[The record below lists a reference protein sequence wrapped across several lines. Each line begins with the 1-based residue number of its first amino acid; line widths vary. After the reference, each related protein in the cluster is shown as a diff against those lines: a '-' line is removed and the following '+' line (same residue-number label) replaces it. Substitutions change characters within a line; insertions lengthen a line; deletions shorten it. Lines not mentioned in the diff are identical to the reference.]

1 MLTDLNIRN
10 FAIIDELDIHFDG
23 GLNILTGETGAGKSI
38 ILDAMAL
45 VLGERADTTMIRTG
59 EETAYV
65 EASFQLSPKMLNFL
79 EPILVGE
86 GLENEPAD
94 MLLLTRELRLSGR
107 NICRING
114 RAVNLSLQKQLGD
127 RLVDIHGQGQH
138 LSLLRRKSHLPL
150 LDAFAGLDDKR
161 HAVAA
166 TVRQLQSIRRKL
178 KAQKENER
186 SLAQRLDLL
195 RYQVNEIDAAN
206 LFVGEEE
213 ELREERKRQANVEQL
228 LLYANEALMAL
239 GGSDDDSISAS
250 DLLGKAE
257 RTVEQL
263 SSLDP
268 SMEAFSENVESI
280 YFQINDLITELI
292 RYRSKLEYD
301 PARLGY
307 LEERLELI
315 NRLRRKYGDDIE
327 SILTARQSAQDEIEK
342 ITHDEELTERLQK
355 QERALLEELGDEGKI
370 LSNKRKQAAS
380 KLATAVEKE
389 LSELNMVE
397 ARFEVNFNEIE
408 SEDGAPVGSKVLQF
422 DESGF
427 DQVEFLV
434 SANPGEDL
442 KPLAKVASG
451 GETSRLMLAMKT
463 VLARVD
469 STPTLIFDEIDQG
482 IGGRIGEI
490 VGQKLWGLTME
501 AEHQVIIVTHL
512 PQLAGYADGHF
523 RVSKQIKGDRTTT
536 TVVRLDGNPRVL
548 ELKDMLGANDQA
560 AAITAES
567 LLRQAE
573 ANKKSRK
580 NS

>member
-1 MLTDLNIRN
+1 MLSDLNIRN
-10 FAIIDELDIHFDG
+10 FAIIDELEIHFDG

-45 VLGERADTTMIRTG
+45 VLGDRADTTMIRTG
-59 EETAYV
+59 QETAYV
-65 EASFQLSPKMLNFL
+65 EASFQLSQRMLD
-79 EPILVGE
+79 ILAPMLVEE

-94 MLLLTRELRLSGR
+94 ILLLTRELRLSGR

-114 RAVNLSLQKQLGD
+114 RAVNLSLQKQFGD

-138 LSLLRRKSHLPL
+138 LSLLKPKSHLAL
-150 LDAFAGLDDKR
+150 LDAFANLDAER
-161 HAVAA
+161 RTIASI
-166 TVRQLQSIRRKL
+166 VRQLRSIRKKL
-178 KAQKENER
+178 SSQKEDER

-228 LLYANEALMAL
+228 LIYTNEALMAL
-239 GGSDDDSISAS
+239 GGTDDDSMSAS
-250 DLLGKAE
+250 DLIGKAE

-263 SSLDP
+263 ANLDP
-268 SMEAFSENVESI
+268 SMETFSEKIESL
-280 YFQINDLITELI
+280 YFQINDLTTELI
-292 RYRSKLEYD
+292 HYNSKLEYD
-301 PARLGY
+301 PARLGF

-315 NRLRRKYGDDIE
+315 NRLKRKYGDDIE
-327 SILTARQSAQDEIEK
+327 SILASRQDAQDEIVM
-342 ITHDEELTERLQK
+342 IAHDEDLTDQLRK
-355 QERALLEELGDEGKI
+355 QEGVLLKKLGEQGLI
-370 LSNKRKQAAS
+370 LSKKRKQAAT
-380 KLATAVEKE
+380 KLASAIEKE

-397 ARFEVNFNEIE
+397 ARFEVNFDMIE
-408 SEDGAPVGSKVLQF
+408 NQDGAPVGTRMLQF

-442 KPLAKVASG
+442 KPLVKVASG
-451 GETSRLMLAMKT
+451 GETSRLMLALKT

-482 IGGRIGEI
+482 IGGRLGEI
-490 VGQKLWGLTME
+490 VGQKLWGLTKQ

-523 RVSKQIKGDRTTT
+523 HVSKRIKEDRTTT
-536 TVVRLDGNPRVL
+536 SVVRLDGDRRIS
-548 ELKDMLGANDQA
+548 ELKDMLGAHDQS

-573 ANKKSRK
+573 TSKKARNES
-580 NS
+580 